1 MKITSKTTKEQ
12 LKQFLGANAKAVQGK
27 DKDLFD
33 QMAYADQMDKKDPS
47 KVKRQD
53 LVDLA
58 KSVIKLLG
66 DTVTEA
72 TTAGSVLQPVAEA
85 SVKKLTKGVSKKQEV
100 GKNEKNSTPVKEEK
114 APAKEAK
121 VTPKKPTAQANKTS
135 EAPAK
140 EEKAPKQ
147 ESKPAAQKPAPA
159 KKTGNIQ
166 PKTVDLAGAFP
177 KTLDTE
183 DGHFELAE
191 DIKTMEDLH
200 TALGNDEE
208 IVFAY
213 YWTKRHLKQF
223 PYFGDWVGHPTEFK
237 DDLDLCTT
245 IYVSDEHKVSYQIS
259 MYTEAIY
266 TILPS
271 DFEVVEGVRTAGG
284 IEYQIYR
291 KVEEAG
297 EEQTAEEGGEE

>member
-12 LKQFLGANAKAVQGK
+12 LKQFLGANAKAVQEK

-53 LVDLA
+53 LVDLV
-58 KSVIKLLG
+58 KSVTKLLG
-66 DTVTEA
+66 DAVVEA
-72 TTAGSVLQPVAEA
+72 TTAGNTLQPVAEA
-85 SVKKLTKGVSKKQEV
+85 SVKKLSKGVSKKQEV
-100 GKNEKNSTPVKEEK
+100 GKNEKNSTPAPEAK
-114 APAKEAK
+114 APAKDE
-121 VTPKKPTAQANKTS
+121 
-135 EAPAK
+135 
-140 EEKAPKQ
+140 APKQ
-147 ESKPAAQKPAPA
+147 ESKPAAQKPAP

-166 PKTVDLAGAFP
+166 PKTVDLASAFP
-177 KTLDTE
+177 KSLDTE

-266 TILPS
+266 TILPT
-271 DFEVVEGVRTAGG
+271 DFEVIEGVRTAGG

-297 EEQTAEEGGEE
+297 EEQTEEGGEE

>member
-12 LKQFLGANAKAVQGK
+12 LKQFLGANAKAVQAK

-58 KSVIKLLG
+58 KSVTKLLG
-66 DTVTEA
+66 DAVAEA

-100 GKNEKNSTPVKEEK
+100 GKNEKNSTPAKEEK
-114 APAKEAK
+114 APAKE
-121 VTPKKPTAQANKTS
+121 
-135 EAPAK
+135 E
-140 EEKAPKQ
+140 APKQ
-147 ESKPAAQKPAPA
+147 ESKPAAQKPAP

-166 PKTVDLAGAFP
+166 PKTVDLASAFP

-266 TILPS
+266 TILPT
-271 DFEVVEGVRTAGG
+271 DFEVIEGVRTSGG

-297 EEQTAEEGGEE
+297 EEQTEEGGEE

>member
-12 LKQFLGANAKAVQGK
+12 LKQFLGANAKAVQAK

-53 LVDLA
+53 LVDLV
-58 KSVIKLLG
+58 KSVTKLLG
-66 DTVTEA
+66 DAVVEA
-72 TTAGSVLQPVAEA
+72 TTAGNTLQPVAEA
-85 SVKKLTKGVSKKQEV
+85 SVKKLSKGVSKKQEV
-100 GKNEKNSTPVKEEK
+100 GKNEKNSNEPEKK
-114 APAKEAK
+114 APAKA
-121 VTPKKPTAQANKTS
+121 TPKKPTAQVAKTS
-135 EAPAK
+135 EEPVA
-140 EEKAPKQ
+140 EEKQ

-159 KKTGNIQ
+159 KKGNIQ
-166 PKTVDLAGAFP
+166 PKTVDLASAFP

-191 DIKTMEDLH
+191 DIQSMEDLH
-200 TALGNDEE
+200 TTLGNDEE

-266 TILPS
+266 TILPT
-271 DFEVVEGVRTAGG
+271 DFEVIEGVRTAGG

-297 EEQTAEEGGEE
+297 EEQTEEGGEE

>member
-12 LKQFLGANAKAVQGK
+12 LKQFLGANAKAVQEK

-66 DTVTEA
+66 DTVAEA
-72 TTAGSVLQPVAEA
+72 TTAGNTLQPVAEA
-85 SVKKLTKGVSKKQEV
+85 SVKKLSKGVSKKQEV
-100 GKNEKNSTPVKEEK
+100 GKNEKNSTPAQEAK
-114 APAKEAK
+114 APAKDAK
-121 VTPKKPTAQANKTS
+121 ATPKKPTAQASKTS

-140 EEKAPKQ
+140 EEAPKQ
-147 ESKPAAQKPAPA
+147 EGKPAAQKPAP

-166 PKTVDLAGAFP
+166 PRTVDLASAFP

-266 TILPS
+266 TILPT
-271 DFEVVEGVRTAGG
+271 DFEVIEGVRTAGG

-291 KVEEAG
+291 KIEEAG
-297 EEQTAEEGGEE
+297 EEPAEEGSEE